1 MVVGSPNSCRRKVS
15 PVNVFGLLSIIYMYD
30 GIRVAST
37 RLKMQNRTIGELL
50 AMLRKARRRV
60 RRLEM
65 LLQMAER
72 QAMSRCDHVWEKEYP
87 SGPRDNNEYWY
98 VCSKCGTTE

>member
-1 MVVGSPNSCRRKVS
+1 
-15 PVNVFGLLSIIYMYD
+15 MYG

-65 LLQMAER
+65 LVQMAER
-72 QAMSRCDHVWEKEYP
+72 QAMSRCDHDWVKEYP
-87 SGPRDNNEYWY
+87 SGPRDNGERWFR
-98 VCSKCGTTE
+98 CSKCGTTD

>member
-1 MVVGSPNSCRRKVS
+1 
-15 PVNVFGLLSIIYMYD
+15 MYG

-72 QAMSRCDHVWEKEYP
+72 QAMSRCDHDWVQEYP
-87 SGPRDNNEYWY
+87 SGPRDNGERWFR
-98 VCSKCGTTE
+98 CSKCGTTD

>member
-1 MVVGSPNSCRRKVS
+1 
-15 PVNVFGLLSIIYMYD
+15 MYG

-65 LLQMAER
+65 LLLLAQR
-72 QAMSRCDHVWEKEYP
+72 QAESRCEHVWEMEFP
-87 SGPRDNNEYWY
+87 TGPRDNGEHWY
-98 VCSKCGTTE
+98 RCSLCGATQ

>member
-1 MVVGSPNSCRRKVS
+1 
-15 PVNVFGLLSIIYMYD
+15 
-30 GIRVAST
+30 
-37 RLKMQNRTIGELL
+37 MQNRTIGELL

-87 SGPRDNNEYWY
+87 SGPRDNGEYWY
-98 VCSKCGTTE
+98 VCSKCGNHWTE

>member
-1 MVVGSPNSCRRKVS
+1 
-15 PVNVFGLLSIIYMYD
+15 
-30 GIRVAST
+30 
-37 RLKMQNRTIGELL
+37 MQNRTIGELL

-72 QAMSRCDHVWEKEYP
+72 QAMSRCEHDWVPEYP
-87 SGPRDNNEYWY
+87 SGPRDNGEYLWY
-98 VCSKCGTTE
+98 RCSKCGMTEC

>member
-1 MVVGSPNSCRRKVS
+1 
-15 PVNVFGLLSIIYMYD
+15 
-30 GIRVAST
+30 
-37 RLKMQNRTIGELL
+37 MQNRTIGELL

-72 QAMSRCDHVWEKEYP
+72 QAMSRCAHVWEKEYP

-98 VCSKCGTTE
+98 VCSKCGATES

>member
-1 MVVGSPNSCRRKVS
+1 MP
-15 PVNVFGLLSIIYMYD
+15 
-30 GIRVAST
+30 
-37 RLKMQNRTIGELL
+37 NRTIGELL

-72 QAMSRCDHVWEKEYP
+72 QAMTRCEHDWVREVP
-87 SGPRDNNEYWY
+87 NGPRDNGEFGYR
-98 VCSKCGTTE
+98 CKKCGTTD

>member
-1 MVVGSPNSCRRKVS
+1 MP
-15 PVNVFGLLSIIYMYD
+15 
-30 GIRVAST
+30 
-37 RLKMQNRTIGELL
+37 NRTIGELL

-72 QAMSRCDHVWEKEYP
+72 QAMSRCEHDWETEYP
-87 SGPRDNNEYWY
+87 SGPRDNGERSYR
-98 VCSKCGTTE
+98 CKKCGTTE

>member
-1 MVVGSPNSCRRKVS
+1 
-15 PVNVFGLLSIIYMYD
+15 
-30 GIRVAST
+30 
-37 RLKMQNRTIGELL
+37 MQNRTIGELL

-72 QAMSRCDHVWEKEYP
+72 QAMSRCDHVWETEYP
-87 SGPRDNNEYWY
+87 SGPRDNGEYWY
-98 VCSKCGTTE
+98 RCIKCGTTEC

>member
-1 MVVGSPNSCRRKVS
+1 
-15 PVNVFGLLSIIYMYD
+15 
-30 GIRVAST
+30 
-37 RLKMQNRTIGELL
+37 MQNRTIGELL

-72 QAMSRCDHVWEKEYP
+72 QAMSRCDHVWEMEYP
-87 SGPRDNNEYWY
+87 SGPRDNGDGYWY
-98 VCSKCGTTE
+98 RCSKCGTTEC